1 MTSRKQPATTLFIDR
16 GCFVIRFLSAR
27 FTPWVLCVLL
37 VSGCASTTDYEI
49 VQVPE
54 SVMTAYLEDKPS
66 LLHYHYM
73 RILHE
78 GRRNLVLNH
87 MKAGLAAMELG
98 EYDLAEESFDIA
110 LLNIESVYTDDENA
124 AKARSLWYEE
134 GRKDFKG
141 EPYERAMA
149 YYYRGLL
156 YILKGDYENARASFK
171 GGLLQDTM
179 AEEEIYQADFA
190 LLIFLEGWSSLM
202 LGDWDMA
209 EESFKEVKKYR
220 PDFIAPPR
228 NHNVL
233 LIGETGNA
241 PQKMAVGRGGAA
253 LGFVQGHGF
262 SEDSVRFA
270 TDGSAFTGFPME
282 NIFWQANTRGG
293 RQVDHIL
300 AGKVS
305 FQETNQVMGQTLTQ
319 LSLHTLA
326 MSPQFGDDAGVVAIV
341 AGIIGLVG
349 LGQQAVAGRT
359 QTQADTRYWDNLPD
373 RVHVVTLKS
382 ADGHRNL
389 KAEFL
394 KPNGRR
400 IVKLDKKTTITNV
413 NGRSGFAWVRSRQR
427 DAGPNIDRRP
437 APARGSVH
445 GQPANARGYI
455 HQR

>member
-1 MTSRKQPATTLFIDR
+1 MISKNQPATTLFIDR
-16 GCFVIRFLSAR
+16 GCPLIRFFAAR
-27 FTPWVLCVLL
+27 FNRWVLCCLL

-49 VQVPE
+49 VQV
-54 SVMTAYLEDKPS
+54 SDGVMTAYLENKPS
-66 LLHYHYM
+66 LLHYHYT
-73 RILHE
+73 RVLRE

-87 MKAGLAAMELG
+87 MRAGLAAMELG
-98 EYDLAEESFDIA
+98 EFDLAEESFDIA

-179 AEEEIYQADFA
+179 AEETTYQADFA
-190 LLIFLEGWSSLM
+190 LLIFLEGWSSMM

-209 EESFKEVKKYR
+209 QASFKEVQKYR
-220 PDFIAPPR
+220 PDFVIPHR
-228 NHNVL
+228 DHNVL
-233 LIGETGNA
+233 LIAETGNA
-241 PQKMAVGRGGAA
+241 PRKMAVGRGGAA
-253 LGFVQGHGF
+253 LGFIEGQG
-262 SEDSVRFA
+262 SREDGIRFVS
-270 TDGSAFTGFPME
+270 GQSAYTGFPIE

-305 FQETNQVMGQTLTQ
+305 FRETNEVMGQTLTQ
-319 LSLHTLA
+319 LSLATLS

-349 LGQQAVAGRT
+349 LGQQAVAERT

-373 RVHVVTLKS
+373 RVHVVTLNS
-382 ADGHRNL
+382 EDSDRDL
-389 KAEFL
+389 KAEFI

-400 IVKLDKKTTITNV
+400 IANLDKKITITPV
-413 NGRSGFAWVRSRQR
+413 NDRSGFAWVRPR
-427 DAGPNIDRRP
+427 
-437 APARGSVH
+437 
-445 GQPANARGYI
+445 
-455 HQR
+455 

>member
-1 MTSRKQPATTLFIDR
+1 MTRSILT
-16 GCFVIRFLSAR
+16 RFA
-27 FTPWVLCVLL
+27 PWILVFLL
-37 VSGCASTTDYEI
+37 ASGCASTTDYEI
-49 VQVPE
+49 IQVPD
-54 SVMTAYLEDKPS
+54 SVMSAYLENKPS

-73 RILHE
+73 RVLRE
-78 GRRNLVLNH
+78 GQRNLVLNH

-98 EYDLAEESFDIA
+98 EFDLAEESFDTA

-156 YILKGDYENARASFK
+156 YLRKGDYENARASFK

-179 AEEEIYQADFA
+179 AEQEIYQADFA
-190 LLIFLEGWSSLM
+190 LLIFLEGWSSMM

-209 EESFKEVKKYR
+209 EESFQEVKTYR
-220 PDFIAPPR
+220 PDFLIPPR
-228 NHNVL
+228 DHNVL
-233 LIGETGNA
+233 LIAETGTA
-241 PQKMAVGRGGAA
+241 PQKIAVGRGGAA
-253 LGFVQGHGF
+253 LGFRRGFGFREEAVRFESGGSALTGF
-262 SEDSVRFA
+262 S
-270 TDGSAFTGFPME
+270 ME

-300 AGKVS
+300 EGKVN

-319 LSLHTLA
+319 LSLTTLA

-349 LGQQAVAGRT
+349 LGQQAVAERT

-373 RVHVVTLKS
+373 RVHVVTLNS
-382 ADGHRNL
+382 RESYQNL

-394 KPNGRR
+394 KPNGRH
-400 IVKLDKKTTITNV
+400 IVNLTKEITITNV
-413 NGRSGFAWVRSRQR
+413 NDRSGFAWVRSRQR
-427 DAGPNIDRRP
+427 DAGPYENVR
-437 APARGSVH
+437 
-445 GQPANARGYI
+445 
-455 HQR
+455 

>member
-1 MTSRKQPATTLFIDR
+1 MTRSI
-16 GCFVIRFLSAR
+16 CAR
-27 FTPWVLCVLL
+27 FTPWILSFLL
-37 VSGCASTTDYEI
+37 VAGCASSPTEYEI

-54 SVMTAYLEDKPS
+54 SVMTAYLQDKPS
-66 LLHYHYM
+66 LLHYHYR
-73 RILHE
+73 RILLE

-87 MKAGLAAMELG
+87 MRAGLAAMELQEFG
-98 EYDLAEESFDIA
+98 LAEESFDIA
-110 LLNIESVYTDDENA
+110 LLNIESVYTDDKNA
-124 AKARSLWYEE
+124 ARARSLWYAE

-179 AEEEIYQADFA
+179 AEETTYQADFA
-190 LLIFLEGWSSLM
+190 LLIFLEGWSSMM

-209 EESFKEVKKYR
+209 QESFQEVKKYR
-220 PDFIAPPR
+220 PDFVIPPR

-233 LIGETGNA
+233 LIAETGNA

-253 LGFVQGHGF
+253 LGFVEGQGF
-262 SEDSVRFA
+262 REDSVRFQ
-270 TDGSAFTGFPME
+270 TDRSSYAGFPME

-326 MSPQFGDDAGVVAIV
+326 MSPQFGDEAGVVAIV
-341 AGIIGLVG
+341 AGVIGLVG

-359 QTQADTRYWDNLPD
+359 QTQADTRNWDNLPD
-373 RVHVVTLKS
+373 QVHVVTLNSKDN
-382 ADGHRNL
+382 AQDL
-389 KAEFL
+389 KVEFF
-394 KPNGRR
+394 KPNGRP
-400 IVKLDKKTTITNV
+400 VAKLDQEANINFV
-413 NGRSGFAWVRSRQR
+413 NSRSGFAWVRARSAFDPRI
-427 DAGPNIDRRP
+427 AGPGIKGKGR
-437 APARGSVH
+437 
-445 GQPANARGYI
+445 
-455 HQR
+455 

>member
-1 MTSRKQPATTLFIDR
+1 VTRSIF
-16 GCFVIRFLSAR
+16 AR
-27 FTPWVLCVLL
+27 FTPWILSFLL

-49 VQVPE
+49 VQVPD
-54 SVMTAYLEDKPS
+54 SVMTAYLQDKPS
-66 LLHYHYM
+66 LLHYHYR
-73 RILHE
+73 RILIE

-87 MKAGLAAMELG
+87 MRAGLAAMELQ
-98 EYDLAEESFDIA
+98 EFDLAEESFDIA

-124 AKARSLWYEE
+124 TRARSLWYAE

-179 AEEEIYQADFA
+179 AEEAIYQADFA

-209 EESFKEVKKYR
+209 RESFQEVKKYR
-220 PDFIAPPR
+220 PDFVIPPR

-233 LIGETGNA
+233 LIAETGNA

-253 LGFVQGHGF
+253 LGFVEGQGF
-262 SEDSVRFA
+262 REDSVRFL
-270 TDGSAFTGFPME
+270 TDRSAYAGFPME

-305 FQETNQVMGQTLTQ
+305 FRDTNQVMGQTLTQ
-319 LSLHTLA
+319 LSLTTLA

-341 AGIIGLVG
+341 AGVIGLLG
-349 LGQQAVAGRT
+349 LGQQAVAERT
-359 QTQADTRYWDNLPD
+359 QTQADTRHWDNLPD
-373 RVHVVTLKS
+373 RVHVVTLNS
-382 ADGHRNL
+382 EDNAHDL
-389 KAEFL
+389 KVKFL
-394 KPNGRR
+394 KPNGRP
-400 IVKLDKKTTITNV
+400 IAKLDQEANINFV
-413 NGRSGFAWVRSRQR
+413 NDRSGFAWVRARSAFDPRT
-427 DAGPNIDRRP
+427 AGPGINGKGR
-437 APARGSVH
+437 
-445 GQPANARGYI
+445 
-455 HQR
+455 

>member
-1 MTSRKQPATTLFIDR
+1 MTRSIF
-16 GCFVIRFLSAR
+16 AR
-27 FTPWVLCVLL
+27 FTPWILCFLL

-54 SVMTAYLEDKPS
+54 SVMTAYLQDKPS
-66 LLHYHYM
+66 LLHYHYQ
-73 RILHE
+73 RILIE

-87 MKAGLAAMELG
+87 MRAGLAAMELR
-98 EYDLAEESFDIA
+98 EFDLAEESFDIS

-124 AKARSLWYEE
+124 ARARSLWYAE

-179 AEEEIYQADFA
+179 AEEAIYQADFA

-209 EESFKEVKKYR
+209 EESFQEVKKFR
-220 PDFIAPPR
+220 PDFVIPPR

-233 LIGETGNA
+233 LIAETGNA
-241 PQKMAVGRGGAA
+241 PQKMAVGRGGGA
-253 LGFVQGHGF
+253 LGFVEGQGF
-262 SEDSVRFA
+262 REDSVRFQ
-270 TDGSAFTGFPME
+270 TDRSAYAGFPME

-305 FQETNQVMGQTLTQ
+305 FRDTNQVMGQTLTQ
-319 LSLHTLA
+319 LSLTTLA
-326 MSPQFGDDAGVVAIV
+326 MSPQFGDDAGMVAIV
-341 AGIIGLVG
+341 AGVIGLLG
-349 LGQQAVAGRT
+349 LGQQAVAERT

-373 RVHVVTLKS
+373 RVHVVTLNS
-382 ADGHRNL
+382 EDNAHDL
-389 KAEFL
+389 KVEFL
-394 KPNGRR
+394 KSNGRS
-400 IVKLDKKTTITNV
+400 IANLDQEANINFV
-413 NGRSGFAWVRSRQR
+413 NSRSGFAWVRARSAFDPRT
-427 DAGPNIDRRP
+427 AGPGIKGKGR
-437 APARGSVH
+437 
-445 GQPANARGYI
+445 
-455 HQR
+455 

>member
-1 MTSRKQPATTLFIDR
+1 VTRSIF
-16 GCFVIRFLSAR
+16 AR
-27 FTPWVLCVLL
+27 FAPLILSFLL

-49 VQVPE
+49 VQVPD
-54 SVMTAYLEDKPS
+54 SVMTAYLQDKPS
-66 LLHYHYM
+66 LLHYHYR
-73 RILHE
+73 RILIE

-87 MKAGLAAMELG
+87 MRAGLAAMELQ
-98 EYDLAEESFDIA
+98 EFDLAEESFDIA

-179 AEEEIYQADFA
+179 AEETIYQADFA

-209 EESFKEVKKYR
+209 EESFQEVKKYR
-220 PDFIAPPR
+220 PDFVIPPR

-233 LIGETGNA
+233 LIAETGHA

-253 LGFVQGHGF
+253 LGFVEGHGF
-262 SEDSVRFA
+262 REDSVRFI
-270 TDGSAFTGFPME
+270 TDRSAYAGFPME

-305 FQETNQVMGQTLTQ
+305 FRDTNQVMGQTLTQ
-319 LSLHTLA
+319 LSLTTLA

-349 LGQQAVAGRT
+349 LGQQAVAERT

-373 RVHVVTLKS
+373 RVHVVTLNS
-382 ADGHRNL
+382 EDNAHDL
-389 KAEFL
+389 KVEFI
-394 KPNGRR
+394 KPNGRP
-400 IVKLDKKTTITNV
+400 IAKLDREANINFV
-413 NGRSGFAWVRSRQR
+413 NGRSGFSWVRSHQL
-427 DAGPNIDRRP
+427 DAGLNI
-437 APARGSVH
+437 
-445 GQPANARGYI
+445 NK
-455 HQR
+455 

>member
-1 MTSRKQPATTLFIDR
+1 MTRSI
-16 GCFVIRFLSAR
+16 CAR
-27 FTPWVLCVLL
+27 FTPWILSFLL
-37 VSGCASTTDYEI
+37 VSGCASTPTEYEI

-54 SVMTAYLEDKPS
+54 SVMTAYLQDKPS
-66 LLHYHYM
+66 LLHYHYR
-73 RILHE
+73 RILLE

-87 MKAGLAAMELG
+87 MRAGLAAMELQEFG
-98 EYDLAEESFDIA
+98 LAEESFDIA
-110 LLNIESVYTDDENA
+110 LLNIESVYTDDKNA
-124 AKARSLWYEE
+124 ARARSLWYAE

-179 AEEEIYQADFA
+179 AEETTYQADFA
-190 LLIFLEGWSSLM
+190 LLIFLEGWSSMM

-209 EESFKEVKKYR
+209 QESFQEVEKYR
-220 PDFIAPPR
+220 PDFVIPPR

-233 LIGETGNA
+233 LIAETGNA

-253 LGFVQGHGF
+253 LGFVEGQGF
-262 SEDSVRFA
+262 REDSVRFQ
-270 TDGSAFTGFPME
+270 TDRSSYAGFPME

-326 MSPQFGDDAGVVAIV
+326 MSPQFGDEAGVVAIV
-341 AGIIGLVG
+341 AGVIGLVG

-359 QTQADTRYWDNLPD
+359 QTQADTRNWDNLPD
-373 RVHVVTLKS
+373 QVHVVTLNSKDN
-382 ADGHRNL
+382 AQDL
-389 KAEFL
+389 KVEFF
-394 KPNGRR
+394 KPNGRP
-400 IVKLDKKTTITNV
+400 VAKLDQEANINFV
-413 NGRSGFAWVRSRQR
+413 NSRSGFAWVRARSAFDPRI
-427 DAGPNIDRRP
+427 AGPGIKGKGR
-437 APARGSVH
+437 
-445 GQPANARGYI
+445 
-455 HQR
+455 

>member
-1 MTSRKQPATTLFIDR
+1 MS
-16 GCFVIRFLSAR
+16 
-27 FTPWVLCVLL
+27 
-37 VSGCASTTDYEI
+37 
-49 VQVPE
+49 
-54 SVMTAYLEDKPS
+54 AYLQDKPS

-73 RILHE
+73 RVLRE
-78 GRRNLVLNH
+78 GQRNLVLNH

-98 EYDLAEESFDIA
+98 EFGLAEESFDIA

-124 AKARSLWYEE
+124 VKARSLWYEE

-156 YILKGDYENARASFK
+156 YLRKGDYENARASFK

-179 AEEEIYQADFA
+179 AEQEIYQADFA

-209 EESFKEVKKYR
+209 QESFQEVQKYR
-220 PDFIAPPR
+220 PDFVIPPR
-228 NHNVL
+228 DHNVL
-233 LIGETGNA
+233 LIAETGTA
-241 PQKMAVGRGGAA
+241 PQKLAAGKGGAA
-253 LGFVQGHGF
+253 LTFRRGPGFREEG
-262 SEDSVRFA
+262 VRFA
-270 TDGSAFTGFPME
+270 TGQSALAGFPME
-282 NIFWQANTRGG
+282 NIYWQANTRGG

-300 AGKVS
+300 AGKVR

-319 LSLHTLA
+319 LSLTTLA

-349 LGQQAVAGRT
+349 LGQQAVAERT

-373 RVHVVTLKS
+373 RVHVVTLNS
-382 ADGHRNL
+382 DDGYHDL

-394 KPNGRR
+394 KPNGRP
-400 IVKLDKKTTITNV
+400 VKNLDKEITVTNV
-413 NGRSGFAWVRSRQR
+413 NDRSGFAWVRSRQPE
-427 DAGPNIDRRP
+427 GWT
-437 APARGSVH
+437 
-445 GQPANARGYI
+445 Q
-455 HQR
+455 